1 MKLAIHFHLTEIYPH
16 TSVHLHCVTL
26 SQRAAVS
33 IRNTVVLDDQYEK
46 HHVLIWTLHDD
57 VSEFSNLEIV
67 EACWRL
73 NKVQISLITVL

>member
-1 MKLAIHFHLTEIYPH
+1 MKEIGLLFCHLIHNIPGNNPAFYSSPLGKLVWNMKLAIHFHLTEIYPH

-46 HHVLIWTLHDD
+46 HHVLI
-57 VSEFSNLEIV
+57 
-67 EACWRL
+67 
-73 NKVQISLITVL
+73 